1 MKLNPECL
9 RDILLYV
16 ENADFD
22 ETVSIPDLFNEF
34 KDIYSENEIKYH
46 IQQCKL
52 NDFFT
57 KITIYD
63 NYTQGIIY
71 GLTPK
76 AHKFLDAVHSEKVVE
91 KLKKHLQKVGGAFSM
106 AALEKALEV
115 VADKIM

>member
-57 KITIYD
+57 KISTYD

-76 AHKFLDAVHSEKVVE
+76 SREFLDAVRSNTKWN
-91 KLKKHLQKVGGAFSM
+91 KIKPQLIKAGISTISTLIKFLLGA
-106 AALEKALEV
+106 
-115 VADKIM
+115 

>member
-91 KLKKHLQKVGGAFSM
+91 KLKKALTKSRRCFFNGSFRKGA
-106 AALEKALEV
+106 
-115 VADKIM
+115 

>member
-16 ENADFD
+16 ENTDFD

-52 NDFFT
+52 NDF
-57 KITIYD
+57 
-63 NYTQGIIY
+63 
-71 GLTPK
+71 
-76 AHKFLDAVHSEKVVE
+76 
-91 KLKKHLQKVGGAFSM
+91 LQKSVFTTTTR
-106 AALEKALEV
+106 KALFT
-115 VADKIM
+115 DLHQKHTNF